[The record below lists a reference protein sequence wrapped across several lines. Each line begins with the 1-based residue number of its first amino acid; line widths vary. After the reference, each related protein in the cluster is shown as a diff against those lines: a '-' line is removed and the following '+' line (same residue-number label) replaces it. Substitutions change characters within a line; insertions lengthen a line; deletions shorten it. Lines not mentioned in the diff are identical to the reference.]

1 MRRCR
6 KSGPNHIS
14 TWPVAHLHIHRMNT
28 LLGRNKGFR
37 RFALQDRKSL
47 LGTMCG
53 CCTDDDCDRVANHLL
68 VRHIDPQDFRMD
80 GRLHALVDR
89 HDASGSQEVRVGRL
103 EVAGVRARGEAG
115 DVDIEAQALATLK
128 LQGSRAQGSLF
139 TLRTG
144 CSALF
149 DLYLEPVRQDL
160 RHFGHH
166 LRIRLF
172 GLLPKVRV
180 QDLPR
185 ARQENHS
192 RPIAVPS
199 SEVAAHLQAHQ
210 PSTVE
215 NNGLGLLQCFATGP
229 DFGNA
234 LRQAHPSCWSEQGAV
249 LAACHDK
256 DFVVEDRACVR
267 ALVHQGDLLL
277 VTVYRFRW
285 AQEVLHIGPLLH
297 LPLLRVAGSPF
308 HVLLRAVQKDGGCH
322 GPLLEGV
329 AVDVGNGLL
338 AFRQDF
344 YGVERAETGANY
356 SNIERLCHGKCPL
369 Y

>member
-1 MRRCR
+1 MYFVRSFFLSRGASF
-6 KSGPNHIS
+6 KDGSS
-14 TWPVAHLHIHRMNT
+14 
-28 LLGRNKGFR
+28 
-37 RFALQDRKSL
+37 
-47 LGTMCG
+47 
-53 CCTDDDCDRVANHLL
+53 CCC
-68 VRHIDPQDFRMD
+68 PSFP
-80 GRLHALVDR
+80 
-89 HDASGSQEVRVGRL
+89 ASGSQEVRVGRL

-128 LQGSRAQGSLF
+128 LQGSRAQGSSF

-215 NNGLGLLQCFATGP
+215 NNGLGLLLQ
-229 DFGNA
+229 
-234 LRQAHPSCWSEQGAV
+234 
-249 LAACHDK
+249 
-256 DFVVEDRACVR
+256 
-267 ALVHQGDLLL
+267 
-277 VTVYRFRW
+277 
-285 AQEVLHIGPLLH
+285 
-297 LPLLRVAGSPF
+297 
-308 HVLLRAVQKDGGCH
+308 VLL
-322 GPLLEGV
+322 
-329 AVDVGNGLL
+329 
-338 AFRQDF
+338 
-344 YGVERAETGANY
+344 
-356 SNIERLCHGKCPL
+356 S
-369 Y
+369 